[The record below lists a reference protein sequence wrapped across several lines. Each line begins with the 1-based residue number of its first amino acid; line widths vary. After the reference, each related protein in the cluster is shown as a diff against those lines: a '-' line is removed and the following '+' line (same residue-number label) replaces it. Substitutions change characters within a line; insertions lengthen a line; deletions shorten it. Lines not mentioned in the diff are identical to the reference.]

1 MRDASRR
8 QKYLQISF
16 LLFTDLFCEFESSF
30 CQWKLSGN
38 EEGYSWFRNTSK
50 SLKNLG
56 ISGPKSDNF
65 NQTETYFVMTS
76 NYLEEDSTQAKAYL
90 LSRIFKGS
98 EQPVGCFKFLY
109 NFGVS
114 IWLAVLPT
122 FGIILSTMLQ
132 KLSKCEVKSWLC
144 WNLTILP
151 SLRFYVKSNFGKF
164 KRFKNVIFGNYRGS

>member
-1 MRDASRR
+1 MYSKNYFIYFL
-8 QKYLQISF
+8 QIGNSLFYLLLVLFYGFILEKYYLQIFF

-76 NYLEEDSTQAKAYL
+76 NYLEEDASQAKAYL
-90 LSRIFKGS
+90 LSPIFKGS
-98 EQPVGCFKFLY
+98 EQPVGCFKFWF

-114 IWLAVLPT
+114 FSFAVLPT
-122 FGIILSTMLQ
+122 HYTP
-132 KLSKCEVKSWLC
+132 E
-144 WNLTILP
+144 T
-151 SLRFYVKSNFGKF
+151 F
-164 KRFKNVIFGNYRGS
+164 KM

>member
-1 MRDASRR
+1 MEKSFQTVVSINVL
-8 QKYLQISF
+8 QKFFFYKQAIHFSICFQFFFIWLYIGKILPSNLF

-76 NYLEEDSTQAKAYL
+76 NYLEEDSIQAKAYL
-90 LSRIFKGS
+90 LSPIFKGS
-98 EQPVGCFKFLY
+98 DQPVGCFKFWY

-114 IWLAVLPT
+114 I
-122 FGIILSTMLQ
+122 
-132 KLSKCEVKSWLC
+132 
-144 WNLTILP
+144 
-151 SLRFYVKSNFGKF
+151 
-164 KRFKNVIFGNYRGS
+164 